1 MATIT
6 EMAALRE
13 TTDPIEELRNA
24 YPEKFRPEKAVFGNI
39 KLGARVF
46 VSTACGEPQYL
57 LKALVRYIDSCPNA
71 FLDAELFQVVS
82 LGVGPY
88 NAAKYKQ
95 NFRNNSFFISEN
107 TREAVNNG
115 QADYTPA
122 FMSEVPALFSRGLMP
137 VDVALIQT
145 SLPSPLGLVSLGV
158 SVDIAKAAIQ
168 KARLVI
174 AQPNRYMPQ
183 VHGDGFIDVKDI
195 DFFIPHDEPLLEYSA
210 RVEGE
215 VARRIGEYV
224 ARLVQD
230 GDTIQVGYGSI
241 PDALLPHL
249 KDKKHLGVHTEMISD
264 GTIELIRSGVVDNSR
279 KTINRGKS
287 IASFC
292 MGKKETYDY
301 LDNNPLIELRTVD
314 YTNNPL
320 IIAQHSNM
328 TAINSA
334 LEIDLTGQATAESIG
349 NRFYSGVGGQVD
361 FMRGTTLAPGGKC
374 ILVLQST
381 AMNGG
386 VSRITPSLREG
397 AGVTLHR
404 GDVHYVITEY
414 GIAYLHGKSIRE
426 RAMALIAIASPKFRP
441 WLMEEAKKR
450 NLIYSDQ
457 AFISGKQGEYPEE
470 LETRRVLKNGEE
482 IFFRPVKIC
491 DEPLLKEFFYSLSAE
506 TMFRRFLS
514 TRRDMPHERL
524 QEFVVV
530 NYDEE
535 VSIQAIIVKEGKEE
549 IVGMGAYYLDEHT
562 CTAEVAFAVKDE
574 FQNRGI
580 GTELLEYLTYL
591 GTKRGLIGF
600 VAEVLK
606 DNVPMLHVFTNAKF
620 SLVRVD
626 DTMCFMKKTF

>member
-1 MATIT
+1 MAAIT
-6 EMAALRE
+6 ETSNLS
-13 TTDPIEELRNA
+13 IEEFRNT
-24 YPEKFRPEKAVFGNI
+24 YPEKFGTEKAIFGNI
-39 KLGARVF
+39 KLGARIF

-57 LKALVRYIDSCPNA
+57 LKALVGYIDSCPNA
-71 FLDAELFQVVS
+71 FLDAELFQVVT

-115 QADYTPA
+115 EADYTPA
-122 FMSEVPALFSRGLMP
+122 FMSEIPALFSRGLVP

-145 SLPSPLGLVSLGV
+145 SLPGPFGLVSLGV
-158 SVDIAKAAIQ
+158 SVDIVKAAIQ
-168 KARLVI
+168 QARLII
-174 AQPNRYMPQ
+174 AQANSYMPR
-183 VHGDGFIDVKDI
+183 VHGDGFIHVKDI
-195 DFFIPHDEPLLEYSA
+195 DFFIPHDEPLLEYNPK
-210 RVEGE
+210 VEGE
-215 VARRIGEYV
+215 VARRIGQYV

-241 PDALLPHL
+241 PDALLSHL
-249 KDKKHLGVHTEMISD
+249 KGKKHLGVHTEMISD

-301 LDNNPLIELRTVD
+301 LNNNPMIELRTVD

-349 NRFYSGVGGQVD
+349 NKFYSGVGGQVD
-361 FMRGTTLAPGGKC
+361 FIRGTTLAPGGKC

-381 AMNGG
+381 AMNGE
-386 VSRITPSLREG
+386 VSRISPFLKEG
-397 AGVTLHR
+397 AGITLHR
-404 GDVHYVITEY
+404 GDMHYVVTEY

-426 RAMALIAIASPKFRP
+426 RAMSLIAIACPKFRP
-441 WLMEEAKKR
+441 WLIEEAKKR

-457 AFISGKQGEYPEE
+457 AFIPGKHGEYPED
-470 LETRRVLKNGEE
+470 LETRRILKDGEE
-482 IFFRPVKIC
+482 IFFRPVKIS
-491 DEPLLKEFFYSLSAE
+491 DEPLLKEFFYSLSAQ
-506 TMFRRFLS
+506 TMFRRFVS

-530 NYDEE
+530 NYAEE
-535 VSIQAIIVKEGKEE
+535 VSIQAVILKDAKEE
-549 IVGMGAYYLDEHT
+549 IVGLGRYYLDENTH
-562 CTAEVAFAVKDE
+562 TAEVAFTVKDA

-591 GTKRGLIGF
+591 AKKRGLIGF

-606 DNVPMLHVFTNAKF
+606 ENLPMLHVFTKANF
-620 SLVRVD
+620 HLVGVD
-626 DTMCFMKKTF
+626 GDMSFMKKTF